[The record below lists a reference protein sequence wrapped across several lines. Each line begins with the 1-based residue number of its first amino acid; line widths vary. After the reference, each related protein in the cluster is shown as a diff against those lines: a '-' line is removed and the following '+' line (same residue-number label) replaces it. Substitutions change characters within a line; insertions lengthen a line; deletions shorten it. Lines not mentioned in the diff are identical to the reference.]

1 MTLPLRVRIPDGVMA
16 RQVADELVILD
27 LTSGNYFGLDAVG
40 ARIWH
45 FLAAGKTPAEACEA
59 MLGEYEVD
67 RDRLEGDLERLLR
80 ELGGKGLITL
90 S

>member
-1 MTLPLRVRIPDGVMA
+1 
-16 RQVADELVILD
+16 
-27 LTSGNYFGLDAVG
+27 
-40 ARIWH
+40 
-45 FLAAGKTPAEACEA
+45 